1 MRQPIEGQAV
11 GGLKIGRGMTDVS
24 PGLMLKICSF
34 YRICN
39 TSPTNQS
46 FTMMKNAQR
55 LFLAVLVSHVIS
67 TLAWQTSSL
76 PKQDGRITSTRLC
89 MKDDGSND
97 FSSVQPRRKFLNALM
112 VGTGVAVIGTPLAS
126 QAAVRAVGAAELA
139 CQEAGNCL
147 EKGDWD
153 GAVGWNWGA
162 KDRCDPADPL
172 CGADGKLKDA
182 ITGKPVPTASGAKI
196 THAVS
201 IQLNVGRQESGV
213 LKLGLYGED
222 CPMLVQQ
229 LVDFLSPTG
238 LTVAFTNQRY
248 NSIGKLSPPV
258 SLTVGG
264 ILDSIAPGLTVD
276 FGVPSQ
282 AIAYAREQGMTKA
295 GDNFAPQPRPKVDFS
310 SDKTVRLHDV
320 AGLVS
325 VAGNGLGYGGTGFE
339 SDDETFESSFLITN
353 SAVPA
358 LDKAKTGNRRVVGQV
373 MDADSMAFLERLA
386 SLPTKKG
393 FKGVIPGQ
401 TSGPPLIKVTVSEV
415 KVSVVEGGRLTLQ

>member
-1 MRQPIEGQAV
+1 
-11 GGLKIGRGMTDVS
+11 
-24 PGLMLKICSF
+24 
-34 YRICN
+34 
-39 TSPTNQS
+39 
-46 FTMMKNAQR
+46 MMKNAQR
-55 LFLAVLVSHVIS
+55 LFFAALVSHVVCNVVS
-67 TLAWQTSSL
+67 TLAWQISNV
-76 PKQDGRITSTRLC
+76 PKQNGRITATRLC
-89 MKDDGSND
+89 MKDDNADD
-97 FSSVQPRRKFLNALM
+97 FSCGQPRRKFLNALI
-112 VGTGVAVIGTPLAS
+112 VGGVATVVVGTPLAS
-126 QAAVRAVGAAELA
+126 QAAVSRAVGAAEIA
-139 CQEAGNCL
+139 CREAGNCL

-162 KDRCDPADPL
+162 KDRCDAADPL
-172 CGADGKLKDA
+172 CGADGKLKDE
-182 ITGKPVPTASGAKI
+182 ITAKPVPARSSTI
-196 THAVS
+196 THAVA

-238 LTVAFTNQRY
+238 LTVAAAA
-248 NSIGKLSPPV
+248 NSRSNTVGKISSPV

-282 AIAYAREQGMTKA
+282 AIAYARDQGMIKA

-310 SDKTVRLHDV
+310 SDKTVRLHDA

-358 LDKAKTGNRRVVGQV
+358 LDKAKTGGRRVVGQV
-373 MDADSMAFLERLA
+373 LDAESMVFLERLA

-415 KVSVVEGGRLTLQ
+415 QISVVEGGRLNV

>member
-1 MRQPIEGQAV
+1 
-11 GGLKIGRGMTDVS
+11 
-24 PGLMLKICSF
+24 MLRHHRHS
-34 YRICN
+34 
-39 TSPTNQS
+39 QS
-46 FTMMKNAQR
+46 FTMMKNARR
-55 LFLAVLVSHVIS
+55 LLLAIVVNHVVV
-67 TLAWQTSSL
+67 TLAWQTSHF
-76 PKQDGRITSTRLC
+76 PNQDGRITRLC
-89 MKDDGSND
+89 MKDDND
-97 FSSVQPRRKFLNALM
+97 NGFSSVQPRRKFLNALM
-112 VGTGVAVIGTPLAS
+112 VGGVAVVGAPLAS
-126 QAAVRAVGAAELA
+126 QAAVRAVGSSELA
-139 CQEAGNCL
+139 CQKAGNCL

-182 ITGKPVPTASGAKI
+182 ISGKPVPDRSAGTKI
-196 THAVS
+196 THAVA
-201 IQLNVGRQESGV
+201 IQLNVGRKESGV

-238 LTVAFTNQRY
+238 LTVAVAANARS
-248 NSIGKLSPPV
+248 NSIGKTSSPV

-282 AIAYAREQGMTKA
+282 AIAYARNQGMTSA
-295 GDNFAPQPRPKVDFS
+295 GDDWSPQPRPKVDFS

-325 VAGNGLGYGGTGFE
+325 VASNGLGYGGTGFE

-353 SAVPA
+353 SAVPS
-358 LDKAKTGNRRVVGQV
+358 LDKVKTGNRRVVGQV
-373 MDADSMAFLERLA
+373 MDAQSMAFLERLA
-386 SLPTKKG
+386 SLPTRKG

-401 TSGPPLIKVTVSEV
+401 TSGPPLIRVTVSEV
-415 KVSVVEGGRLTLQ
+415 QVSVVNL